1 MIEKLNWDSAFFG
14 YPVGRIVLSENITGQ
29 MIPSISDFGDYK
41 LVYAFS
47 DKELPSECDNYLV
60 ARRVHFYKK
69 LSGIKNQVVVTHFIP
84 NHDSY
89 EELMGLALKSGVLS
103 RFRVDNNFKNN
114 EYQRLYKQWVDKSL
128 GDPNSHLLVVRS
140 EKHLEGFIT
149 FECMDSG
156 LTKFGLIAVDKN
168 VQSKGL
174 GSLLVKMAENDSVDA
189 GNFEVQVTTHYEN
202 KPAIALLNNNGYQ
215 KISSSYIYHFWNK

>member
-14 YPVGRIVLSENITGQ
+14 YSVGRIVLSENITDQ
-29 MIPSISDFGDYK
+29 ILPSKRDFGDYK

-47 DKELPSECDNYLV
+47 DKELPHEYDNYLV

-69 LSGIKNQVVVTHFIP
+69 LSGMKKQVVVTPFIP

-89 EELMGLALKSGVLS
+89 EELMRLALNSGVLS
-103 RFRVDNNFKNN
+103 RFRVDNNFKNK

-128 GDPNSHLLVVRS
+128 GDPKSHLLVVRS
-140 EKHLEGFIT
+140 EKHVEGFIT
-149 FECMDSG
+149 FEFMDSG

-168 VQSKGL
+168 VQRKGL
-174 GSLLVKMAENDSVDA
+174 GSLLIKMAENESVDA
-189 GNFEVQVTTHYEN
+189 RKYEVQVTTHHEN
-202 KPAIALLNNNGYQ
+202 KSAMVLLNNNGYQ
-215 KISSSYIYHFWNK
+215 KISSSFVYHFWNK